1 VSRMFASPEGQGGF
15 RRALAARAV
24 GALAVGALV
33 ALAARADSGAPGA
46 TTSLIVS
53 DVAVGLL
60 FVVGGAWAP
69 GPTVQRVLFAA
80 VGASWLIA
88 SFEPTAR
95 LLHQAALLIALL
107 AFPAG
112 RLHGAARLLLAGL
125 AVPVGLLL
133 VPQLGVAVMFACVA
147 GVVLLNV
154 RSEPVAAW
162 FPAAAAAGVAAVLAA
177 SWSAA
182 RYNRDSFDPTRA
194 LVAYEL
200 VLIVVAIGYPI
211 AARAVAANRAKLAD
225 RLLSDESLVGLD
237 GLSTVLGS
245 ALGDPQLRLY
255 RWGGD
260 DLGYVDSHGHRAVG
274 ELGNSRWLRVAEGT
288 RPLGAV
294 EHRSG
299 ALDDAPTAAAVS
311 AAVAL
316 TVRNVELHEELQ
328 SRLDDLEAARR
339 RLVEAAD
346 RQRVATA
353 ARLRG
358 EVVIPLQQAA
368 SELRA
373 LGTANADDEAVDALA
388 VVVRETTAAT
398 DEIAG
403 LVAGVP
409 PARLGG
415 GRLRE
420 AVEALAGRSPAP
432 VTVTASPAAASDPD
446 TEATLFYVCSEA
458 LTNAVKHAKASQI
471 DIAISEVDEAV
482 VVTVADDGCGGAD
495 LSGSGLQGLADRL
508 ATRGGR
514 LRVVSPPGAGT
525 TVTAM
530 LPRLR

>member
-1 VSRMFASPEGQGGF
+1 
-15 RRALAARAV
+15 
-24 GALAVGALV
+24 LAVGWLV
-33 ALAARADSGAPGA
+33 VLAVRADSGAPGA
-46 TTSLIVS
+46 TAWLIVL

-60 FVVGGAWAP
+60 FIVVGAWAP
-69 GPTVQRVLFAA
+69 GPALQRVLFAA

-95 LLHQAALLIALL
+95 LLHQAALVIALL

-112 RLHGAARLLLAGL
+112 RMHGAARWLLAGFT
-125 AVPVGLLL
+125 VPVGLLL
-133 VPQLGVAVMFACVA
+133 VSQPGIALMFACVA
-147 GVVLLNV
+147 GLALVNV
-154 RSEPVAAW
+154 RIDPVAAW
-162 FPAAAAAGVAAVLAA
+162 FPAGAAAGVAAVLAA

-182 RYNRDSFDPTRA
+182 RYNRDAFDPTRA

-200 VLIVVAIGYPI
+200 VLVVVAIGYPI
-211 AARAVAANRAKLAD
+211 AARAVVANRARLAD
-225 RLLSDESLVGLD
+225 RLLSDEGLVGLD
-237 GLSTVLGS
+237 GLSAVLGS

-255 RWGGD
+255 RWRGD

-274 ELGNSRWLRVAEGT
+274 ELGNSRWLHVAEGT

-299 ALDDAPTAAAVS
+299 ALDDPPTAAAVS

-316 TVRNVELHEELQ
+316 TVRNVELHEELK

-346 RQRVATA
+346 RQRAATA

-358 EVVIPLQQAA
+358 EVVSPLQQAA

-373 LGTANADDEAVDALA
+373 LGTANADGEAVDALA
-388 VVVRETTAAT
+388 VVVQETTAAT

-415 GRLRE
+415 GRLCE
-420 AVEALAGRSPAP
+420 ALEALAGRSPAP
-432 VTVTASPAAASDPD
+432 VTVTTSPAAASDPD

-458 LTNAVKHAKASQI
+458 LTNAVKHATASQI
-471 DIAISEVDEAV
+471 DIAINRVDDAV

-495 LSGSGLQGLADRL
+495 PSGSGLQGLADRL
-508 ATRGGR
+508 AARGGQ

-525 TVTAM
+525 TVTATI
-530 LPRLR
+530 PASRSSARA